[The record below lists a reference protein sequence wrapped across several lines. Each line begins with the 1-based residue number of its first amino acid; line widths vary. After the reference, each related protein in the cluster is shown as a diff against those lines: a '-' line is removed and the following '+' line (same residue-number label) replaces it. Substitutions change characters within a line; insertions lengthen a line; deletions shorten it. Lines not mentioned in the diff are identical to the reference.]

1 MKPKKRKV
9 IINAGTGAKDRRFD
23 TFRRRTIYILS
34 RLAQRG
40 FVTTKELAEKFEM
53 TPRNALRDLD
63 PLRDEGILKEN
74 ITRSGRWEFDT
85 SSNSF
90 IKMEVTDRDSS
101 TLAFLYNFAKVFG
114 GDINENVL
122 SVLDKV
128 FPMEDREYPF
138 FMITQKVKNP
148 AKKMPCHKELY
159 DAIVK
164 HHKINLTYR
173 KATGQQATVKASPFS
188 MIMCDGLWYLGY
200 LPDGKDKELRAVR
213 SSHII
218 SVKPLPDEVFAR
230 PEWAH
235 KAMKE
240 AKNIWFGPAKT
251 KFRLKVM
258 NTIKDYFEMSEFFPE
273 QKIKDEGREYFTI
286 EARYSHYNEVV
297 PNILRFLPAITVLE
311 PAELKAEVAWRVNA
325 YKP

>member
-1 MKPKKRKV
+1 MTPKKKK
-9 IINAGTGAKDRRFD
+9 ITINAGTGGKDRRFD
-23 TFRRRTIYILS
+23 TFKRRTIYIFS
-34 RLAQRG
+34 RLAQKG
-40 FVTTKELAEKFEM
+40 FITTKELAEKFEM

-63 PLRDEGILKEN
+63 PLREQGILKEN

-85 SSNSF
+85 ASNSF
-90 IKMEVTDRDSS
+90 IKMEITDRDSS
-101 TLAFLYNFAKVFG
+101 TLAFLYNFAKVLG
-114 GDINENVL
+114 GDINEKVL

-148 AKKMPCHKELY
+148 AAKMPCHQEIY
-159 DAIVK
+159 DAIQT

-173 KATGQQATVKASPFS
+173 KETGPATVKASPFS
-188 MIMCDGLWYLGY
+188 MIICDGLWYLGY
-200 LPDGKDKELRAVR
+200 VPDGKDKELRTVR

-218 SVKPLPDEVFAR
+218 SVEPLPDEVFAR

-235 KAMKE
+235 KAMKG
-240 AKNIWFGPAKT
+240 AKNIWFSPAKT
-251 KFRLKVM
+251 KFLLKVK

-273 QKIKDEGREYFTI
+273 QKITDEGPEYFTI

-311 PAELKAEVAWRVNA
+311 PAELKAEVAWRVNT